1 MTATSTPLAGTT
13 AGRTRLPGPDVVRA
27 VALIGVVVMN
37 YNGYLL
43 LQQEDPRSTDALE
56 NVSTSRLTRSR
67 SAWRVTA
74 QNP

>member
-43 LQQEDPRSTDALE
+43 LQQEAPRSTDALHRCPLRI
-56 NVSTSRLTRSR
+56 VIWMRAKPCC
-67 SAWRVTA
+67 SA
-74 QNP
+74 PL